1 MSPLIAMDALLPS
14 VWAPLLLAL
23 AALTLSRYWFSSRER
38 HRLPPGP
45 KPLPLIGNV
54 LDMPTKNLG
63 PSFRDLNAKYGEI
76 VYMNVLGQP
85 MVILGSYKAVYE
97 LLELKSSISSDRAP
111 SPMADLTGF
120 MWDFALEGYTSR
132 WRTQRRAFHQLF
144 YPNAI
149 KNYRPT
155 QLRQTHRL
163 LQKIVAAPDDLTRHI
178 QYYFGAT
185 IMGVVYG
192 LDVAEDDDKYLKIAR
207 KAMDIFIEFM
217 VPGRYLVESLHVLR
231 YVPSWFP
238 GAGFKRKAAEWR
250 KDVLALRNVPFDAAM
265 ENTANGTGRPC
276 IVSSLLE
283 KQAQLDDEA
292 AKEHEEMSRDI
303 SALAYI
309 TGADTTFSDIVAFF
323 LAMTIYPDVQRKAQA
338 ELDAI
343 VGPNRLPTFEDREY
357 LPYVNA
363 LVKECLRWHVV
374 VTLGIPHRTIADD
387 VCNGY
392 FIPKG
397 TVIVTNA
404 WGISRDPE
412 AYPDPEEFKPERF
425 LDPNTRDPMAYVFGN
440 GRRICTGRHFAD
452 ASLFIIVAS
461 VLHAL
466 NIEPP
471 LDEHGKPIH
480 VEPKVTT
487 DMLLSYPEPF
497 KCRITPRSVHAEA
510 LINTEC
516 LDGDD

>member
-1 MSPLIAMDALLPS
+1 MDALLPS

-250 KDVLALRNVPFDAAM
+250 KDVLALRNPLTLVQ
-265 ENTANGTGRPC
+265 ANGTGRPC

-283 KQAQLDDEA
+283 KQAQLDGEA

-412 AYPDPEEFKPERF
+412 AYPDPKEFKPERF
-425 LDPNTRDPMAYVFGN
+425 LDPTTRDPMAYVFGN

-510 LINTEC
+510 LINAEC
-516 LDGDD
+516 LYGDD